1 MEQNKNNSI
10 SEEVKRRVNDE
21 EQFNICLTNNYAFLK
36 IFKKEENVKGFLID
50 LLNLKE
56 KQIKKIE
63 IKDPFTSGENKEE
76 KEGILDIKLTLNGNK
91 KINIEMQNTYQEDW
105 TERSLFYN
113 CRMFTEGFKKGEPY
127 WKLSPCIHIGIL
139 NFNMMKS
146 PGYYH
151 KVTLRDEKTNELYSR
166 KFQFHVIELKKTKT
180 AKGKARKHPLYRW
193 ARLIAATTWEE
204 VAQESAGNRYM
215 ERIQEEMVKM
225 SQDER
230 DRYLYLREEM
240 AASDRVSQLQS
251 AENRGRREGKE
262 EGRKEGIYQGK
273 ILNQISMIQKK
284 VKKNKNLEQIV
295 DELEEPMEEIKPIYD
310 QVKQHPD
317 KTAEEIYNLINNE

>member
-1 MEQNKNNSI
+1 
-10 SEEVKRRVNDE
+10 
-21 EQFNICLTNNYAFLK
+21 
-36 IFKKEENVKGFLID
+36 
-50 LLNLKE
+50 
-56 KQIKKIE
+56 
-63 IKDPFTSGENKEE
+63 
-76 KEGILDIKLTLNGNK
+76 
-91 KINIEMQNTYQEDW
+91 MQNTYQEDW
-105 TERSLFYN
+105 AERSLFYN
-113 CRMFTEGFKKGEPY
+113 CRMFTEGFKKGDPY

-146 PGYYH
+146 HGYYH

-166 KFQFHVIELKKTKT
+166 KFQFHVIELKKTKA

-230 DRYLYLREEM
+230 DRYLYLREAM

-251 AENRGRREGKE
+251 AENRGVRAGKL
-262 EGRKEGIYQGK
+262 
-273 ILNQISMIQKK
+273 LNQISMIQKK
-284 VKKNKNLEQIV
+284 VKKNKNLEQIA
-295 DELEEPMEEIKPIYD
+295 DELEESTTKIRPIYD

>member
-1 MEQNKNNSI
+1 MEQSTNNSV
-10 SEEVKRRVNDE
+10 SEELKIKTTDE
-21 EQFNICLTNNYAFLK
+21 EPFNICLTNNYAFLK

-56 KQIKKIE
+56 NQIKKIE
-63 IKDPFTSGENKEE
+63 IKDPFTNGENKEE

-105 TERSLFYN
+105 AERSLFYN
-113 CRMFTEGFKKGEPY
+113 CRMFTEGFKKGDPY

-166 KFQFHVIELKKTKT
+166 KFQFHMIELKKTKT
-180 AKGKARKHPLYRW
+180 TKGKARKHPLYRW

-251 AENRGRREGKE
+251 AENRGVRAGKL
-262 EGRKEGIYQGK
+262 
-273 ILNQISMIQKK
+273 LNQISMIQKK
-284 VKKNKNLEQIV
+284 VKKNKNLEQIA
-295 DELEEPMEEIKPIYD
+295 DELEESATKIRPIYD

>member
-1 MEQNKNNSI
+1 MEQSTNNSV
-10 SEEVKRRVNDE
+10 SEELKIKTTDE
-21 EQFNICLTNNYAFLK
+21 EPFNICLTNNYAFLK

-105 TERSLFYN
+105 AERSLFYN
-113 CRMFTEGFKKGEPY
+113 CRMFTEGFKKGDPY

-151 KVTLRDEKTNELYSR
+151 KVTLRDEKSNELYSR
-166 KFQFHVIELKKTKT
+166 KFQFHMIELKKTKT
-180 AKGKARKHPLYRW
+180 TKGKARKHPLYRW
-193 ARLIAATTWEE
+193 ARMIAATTWEE

-251 AENRGRREGKE
+251 AENRGVRAGKL
-262 EGRKEGIYQGK
+262 
-273 ILNQISMIQKK
+273 LNQISMIQKK
-284 VKKNKNLEQIV
+284 VKKNKNLEQIA
-295 DELEEPMEEIKPIYD
+295 DELEESATKIRPIYD
-310 QVKQHPD
+310 QVKQQPD

>member
-1 MEQNKNNSI
+1 MEQSINNSVN
-10 SEEVKRRVNDE
+10 EELKIKTTDE
-21 EQFNICLTNNYAFLK
+21 EPFNICLTNNYAFLK

-127 WKLSPCIHIGIL
+127 WKLSPCIHVGIL

-166 KFQFHVIELKKTKT
+166 KFQFHMIELKKTKT

-240 AASDRVSQLQS
+240 AVSDRVSQLQS
-251 AENRGRREGKE
+251 AENRGVRAGKL
-262 EGRKEGIYQGK
+262 
-273 ILNQISMIQKK
+273 LNQISMIQKK
-284 VKKNKNLEQIV
+284 VKKNKNLEQIA
-295 DELEEPMEEIKPIYD
+295 DELEESATKIRPIYD

>member
-1 MEQNKNNSI
+1 MEQSTNNSV
-10 SEEVKRRVNDE
+10 SEELKIKTTDE
-21 EQFNICLTNNYAFLK
+21 EPFNICLTNNYAFLK

-105 TERSLFYN
+105 AERSLFYN
-113 CRMFTEGFKKGEPY
+113 CRMFTEGFKKGDPY

-166 KFQFHVIELKKTKT
+166 KFQFHMIELKKTKT
-180 AKGKARKHPLYRW
+180 TKGKARKHPLYRW

-251 AENRGRREGKE
+251 AENRGVRAGKL
-262 EGRKEGIYQGK
+262 
-273 ILNQISMIQKK
+273 LNQISMIQKK
-284 VKKNKNLEQIV
+284 VKKNKNLEQIA
-295 DELEEPMEEIKPIYD
+295 DELEESATKIRPIYD

>member
-1 MEQNKNNSI
+1 
-10 SEEVKRRVNDE
+10 
-21 EQFNICLTNNYAFLK
+21 
-36 IFKKEENVKGFLID
+36 
-50 LLNLKE
+50 
-56 KQIKKIE
+56 
-63 IKDPFTSGENKEE
+63 
-76 KEGILDIKLTLNGNK
+76 
-91 KINIEMQNTYQEDW
+91 MQNTYQEDW

-113 CRMFTEGFKKGEPY
+113 CRMFAEGLKKGEPY
-127 WKLSPCIHIGIL
+127 WKLPPCIHIEIL

-151 KVTLRDEKTNELYSR
+151 KVTLRDDKTNELYSR

-180 AKGKARKHPLYRW
+180 AKVKARKHPLYRW

-204 VAQESAGNRYM
+204 IAQESAGNRYM

-251 AENRGRREGKE
+251 AENTELTADE
-262 EGRKEGIYQGK
+262 IYQK
-273 ILNQISMIQKK
+273 MN
-284 VKKNKNLEQIV
+284 
-295 DELEEPMEEIKPIYD
+295 
-310 QVKQHPD
+310 
-317 KTAEEIYNLINNE
+317 

>member
-1 MEQNKNNSI
+1 M
-10 SEEVKRRVNDE
+10 
-21 EQFNICLTNNYAFLK
+21 
-36 IFKKEENVKGFLID
+36 
-50 LLNLKE
+50 
-56 KQIKKIE
+56 
-63 IKDPFTSGENKEE
+63 
-76 KEGILDIKLTLNGNK
+76 
-91 KINIEMQNTYQEDW
+91 
-105 TERSLFYN
+105 
-113 CRMFTEGFKKGEPY
+113 
-127 WKLSPCIHIGIL
+127 
-139 NFNMMKS
+139 
-146 PGYYH
+146 
-151 KVTLRDEKTNELYSR
+151 
-166 KFQFHVIELKKTKT
+166 IELKKTKT
-180 AKGKARKHPLYRW
+180 AKGKARKHTLYRW
-193 ARLIAATTWEE
+193 VRLIAATTWEE

-230 DRYLYLREEM
+230 DRYLYLREAM

-251 AENRGRREGKE
+251 AENRGRR

-317 KTAEEIYNLINNE
+317 KTAEEIYQLLENRMYD

>member
-1 MEQNKNNSI
+1 MEQSTNNSV
-10 SEEVKRRVNDE
+10 SEELKIKTTDE
-21 EQFNICLTNNYAFLK
+21 EPFNICLTNNYAFLK

-105 TERSLFYN
+105 AERSLFYN
-113 CRMFTEGFKKGEPY
+113 CRMFTEGFKKGDPY

-251 AENRGRREGKE
+251 AENRGVRAGKL
-262 EGRKEGIYQGK
+262 
-273 ILNQISMIQKK
+273 LNQISMIQKK
-284 VKKNKNLEQIV
+284 VKKNKNLEQIA
-295 DELEEPMEEIKPIYD
+295 DELEESATKIRPIYD

>member
-1 MEQNKNNSI
+1 
-10 SEEVKRRVNDE
+10 
-21 EQFNICLTNNYAFLK
+21 
-36 IFKKEENVKGFLID
+36 
-50 LLNLKE
+50 
-56 KQIKKIE
+56 
-63 IKDPFTSGENKEE
+63 
-76 KEGILDIKLTLNGNK
+76 
-91 KINIEMQNTYQEDW
+91 
-105 TERSLFYN
+105 
-113 CRMFTEGFKKGEPY
+113 
-127 WKLSPCIHIGIL
+127 
-139 NFNMMKS
+139 MMKS

-180 AKGKARKHPLYRW
+180 AKGKARKHSLYRW

-251 AENRGRREGKE
+251 AENRGVRAGKL
-262 EGRKEGIYQGK
+262 
-273 ILNQISMIQKK
+273 LNQISMIQKK
-284 VKKNKNLEQIV
+284 EKKNKNLEQIA
-295 DELEEPMEEIKPIYD
+295 DELEESATKIRPIYD
-310 QVKQHPD
+310 QVKQQPD
-317 KTAEEIYNLINNE
+317 KTAEEICNLINNE

>member
-1 MEQNKNNSI
+1 
-10 SEEVKRRVNDE
+10 
-21 EQFNICLTNNYAFLK
+21 
-36 IFKKEENVKGFLID
+36 
-50 LLNLKE
+50 
-56 KQIKKIE
+56 
-63 IKDPFTSGENKEE
+63 
-76 KEGILDIKLTLNGNK
+76 
-91 KINIEMQNTYQEDW
+91 
-105 TERSLFYN
+105 
-113 CRMFTEGFKKGEPY
+113 
-127 WKLSPCIHIGIL
+127 
-139 NFNMMKS
+139 
-146 PGYYH
+146 
-151 KVTLRDEKTNELYSR
+151 
-166 KFQFHVIELKKTKT
+166 
-180 AKGKARKHPLYRW
+180 
-193 ARLIAATTWEE
+193 
-204 VAQESAGNRYM
+204 M

-262 EGRKEGIYQGK
+262 EGKEEGRREGIYQGK

>member
-1 MEQNKNNSI
+1 MEQSTNNSV
-10 SEEVKRRVNDE
+10 SEEP
-21 EQFNICLTNNYAFLK
+21 FNICLTNNYAFLK

-127 WKLSPCIHIGIL
+127 WKLSPCIHVGIL

-166 KFQFHVIELKKTKT
+166 KFQFHMIELKKTKT

-251 AENRGRREGKE
+251 AENRGVRAGKL
-262 EGRKEGIYQGK
+262 
-273 ILNQISMIQKK
+273 LNQISMIQKK
-284 VKKNKNLEQIV
+284 VKKNKNLEQIA
-295 DELEEPMEEIKPIYD
+295 DELEESATKIRPIYD

>member
-1 MEQNKNNSI
+1 M
-10 SEEVKRRVNDE
+10 
-21 EQFNICLTNNYAFLK
+21 
-36 IFKKEENVKGFLID
+36 
-50 LLNLKE
+50 
-56 KQIKKIE
+56 
-63 IKDPFTSGENKEE
+63 
-76 KEGILDIKLTLNGNK
+76 
-91 KINIEMQNTYQEDW
+91 
-105 TERSLFYN
+105 
-113 CRMFTEGFKKGEPY
+113 
-127 WKLSPCIHIGIL
+127 
-139 NFNMMKS
+139 
-146 PGYYH
+146 
-151 KVTLRDEKTNELYSR
+151 
-166 KFQFHVIELKKTKT
+166 IELKKTKT

-251 AENRGRREGKE
+251 AENRGRREG
-262 EGRKEGIYQGK
+262 RKEGIYQGK

-317 KTAEEIYNLINNE
+317 KTAEEIYQLLENRMYD

>member
-1 MEQNKNNSI
+1 MEQSTNNSV
-10 SEEVKRRVNDE
+10 SEELKIKTTDE
-21 EQFNICLTNNYAFLK
+21 EPFNICLTNNYAFLK

-204 VAQESAGNRYM
+204 VAKESAGNRYM

-251 AENRGRREGKE
+251 AENRGVRAGKL
-262 EGRKEGIYQGK
+262 
-273 ILNQISMIQKK
+273 LNQISMIQKK
-284 VKKNKNLEQIV
+284 VKKNKNLEQIA
-295 DELEEPMEEIKPIYD
+295 DELEESATKIRPIYD

>member
-1 MEQNKNNSI
+1 MEQSTNNSV
-10 SEEVKRRVNDE
+10 SEEP
-21 EQFNICLTNNYAFLK
+21 FNICLTNNYAFLK

-76 KEGILDIKLTLNGNK
+76 KEGILDIKLTLNRNK

-105 TERSLFYN
+105 AERSLFYN

-166 KFQFHVIELKKTKT
+166 KFQFHMIELKKTKT
-180 AKGKARKHPLYRW
+180 TKGKARKHPLYRW

-251 AENRGRREGKE
+251 AENRGVRAGKL
-262 EGRKEGIYQGK
+262 
-273 ILNQISMIQKK
+273 LNQIYMIQKK
-284 VKKNKNLEQIV
+284 VKKNKNLEQIA
-295 DELEEPMEEIKPIYD
+295 DELEESATKIRPIYD

>member
-10 SEEVKRRVNDE
+10 SEELKIKTTDE
-21 EQFNICLTNNYAFLK
+21 EPFNICLTNNYAFLK

-105 TERSLFYN
+105 AERSLFYN
-113 CRMFTEGFKKGEPY
+113 CRMFTEGFKKGDPY

-151 KVTLRDEKTNELYSR
+151 KVILRDEKNNELYSR

-193 ARLIAATTWEE
+193 ARLIGATTWEE

-251 AENRGRREGKE
+251 AENRGRFIE
-262 EGRKEGIYQGK
+262 K
-273 ILNQISMIQKK
+273 ITLIQKK
-284 VKKNKNLEQIV
+284 IQRGDSVEKIADDLMEDIGLIKKVYEKVKENTEV
-295 DELEEPMEEIKPIYD
+295 
-310 QVKQHPD
+310 
-317 KTAEEIYNLINNE
+317 TADEIYQEIN

>member
-1 MEQNKNNSI
+1 M
-10 SEEVKRRVNDE
+10 
-21 EQFNICLTNNYAFLK
+21 
-36 IFKKEENVKGFLID
+36 
-50 LLNLKE
+50 
-56 KQIKKIE
+56 IK
-63 IKDPFTSGENKEE
+63 
-76 KEGILDIKLTLNGNK
+76 
-91 KINIEMQNTYQEDW
+91 
-105 TERSLFYN
+105 
-113 CRMFTEGFKKGEPY
+113 
-127 WKLSPCIHIGIL
+127 
-139 NFNMMKS
+139 
-146 PGYYH
+146 
-151 KVTLRDEKTNELYSR
+151 
-166 KFQFHVIELKKTKT
+166 LKKTKI

-204 VAQESAGNRYM
+204 VAQESVGNRYM
-215 ERIQEEMVKM
+215 ERIREEMVKM

-273 ILNQISMIQKK
+273 ILTQISMIQKK

-310 QVKQHPD
+310 QVKQHLD

>member
-1 MEQNKNNSI
+1 MEQSTNNSV
-10 SEEVKRRVNDE
+10 SEELKIKTTDE
-21 EQFNICLTNNYAFLK
+21 EPFNICLTNNYAFLK

-105 TERSLFYN
+105 AERSLFYN
-113 CRMFTEGFKKGEPY
+113 CRMFTEGFKKGDPY

-166 KFQFHVIELKKTKT
+166 KFQFHMIELKKTKT

-193 ARLIAATTWEE
+193 ARLIAARTWEE

-251 AENRGRREGKE
+251 AENRGVRAGKL
-262 EGRKEGIYQGK
+262 
-273 ILNQISMIQKK
+273 LNQISMIQKK
-284 VKKNKNLEQIV
+284 VKKNKNLEQIA
-295 DELEEPMEEIKPIYD
+295 DELEESATKIRPIYD

-317 KTAEEIYNLINNE
+317 KTAEEIYQLLVE

>member
-1 MEQNKNNSI
+1 MEQSTNNYI
-10 SEEVKRRVNDE
+10 SEELKIRTTNE
-21 EQFNICLTNNYAFLK
+21 ETFNICLTNNYAFLK

-50 LLNLKE
+50 LLSLKE

-76 KEGILDIKLTLNGNK
+76 KEGILDIKLTLNGDR

-127 WKLSPCIHIGIL
+127 WKLPPCIHIGIL

-230 DRYLYLREEM
+230 DRYLYLREAM

-251 AENRGRREGKE
+251 AENRGVRAGKL
-262 EGRKEGIYQGK
+262 
-273 ILNQISMIQKK
+273 LNQISMIQKK
-284 VKKNKNLEQIV
+284 VKKNKNLEQIA
-295 DELEEPMEEIKPIYD
+295 DELEETGADIKLIYD
-310 QVKQHPD
+310 QIKQHPD

>member
-1 MEQNKNNSI
+1 MEQSINNSVN
-10 SEEVKRRVNDE
+10 EELKIKTTDE
-21 EQFNICLTNNYAFLK
+21 EPFNICLTNNYAFLK

-127 WKLSPCIHIGIL
+127 WKLSTCIHVGIL

-166 KFQFHVIELKKTKT
+166 KFQFHMIELKKTKT

-251 AENRGRREGKE
+251 AENRGVRAGKL
-262 EGRKEGIYQGK
+262 
-273 ILNQISMIQKK
+273 LNQISMIQKK
-284 VKKNKNLEQIV
+284 VKKNKNLEQIA
-295 DELEEPMEEIKPIYD
+295 DELEESATKIRPIYD

>member
-1 MEQNKNNSI
+1 MEQSINNSVN
-10 SEEVKRRVNDE
+10 EELKIKTTDE
-21 EQFNICLTNNYAFLK
+21 EPFNICLTNNYAFLK

-113 CRMFTEGFKKGEPY
+113 CRMFTEDFKKGEPY
-127 WKLSPCIHIGIL
+127 WKLSPCIHVGIL

-166 KFQFHVIELKKTKT
+166 KFQFHMIELKKTKT

-251 AENRGRREGKE
+251 AENRGVRAGKL
-262 EGRKEGIYQGK
+262 
-273 ILNQISMIQKK
+273 LNQISMIQKK
-284 VKKNKNLEQIV
+284 VKKNKNLEQIA
-295 DELEEPMEEIKPIYD
+295 DELEESATKIRPIYD